1 MKNEDRIVELLAESL
16 KGQDQQKELL
26 KQHSKLLEQHSKLL
40 GTLVE
45 RQEQAEGQQKASTE
59 RIIASVNALTDIV
72 KVWMERTKRIDNH
85 EERISALEQRK
96 A

>member
-16 KGQDQQKELL
+16 KGQDQQRALL

-40 GTLVE
+40 GAMID
-45 RQEQAEGQQKASTE
+45 RQEQAESQQKASTE
-59 RIIASVNALTDIV
+59 RIIASVNALADIV
-72 KVWMERTKRIDNH
+72 KTWMERTKRIDDH

-96 A
+96 